1 VDQRPLDGND
11 PQQRHRAEDE
21 REVVG
26 VRADDVADA
35 DLAEPRKRRVD
46 RHDELG
52 RRGPHRDDRQ
62 SDRELADAEPPRHSN
77 GRVDERASADP
88 QPEDGDDD
96 DPDLNDRRSRGHT
109 ITLLGRRQ

>member
-88 QPEDGDDD
+88 QPGDGDDD
-96 DPDLNDRRSRGHT
+96 DPT
-109 ITLLGRRQ
+109 

>member
-1 VDQRPLDGND
+1 MMLPTPISPSPASAASTVTTSSGV
-11 PQQRHRAEDE
+11 
-21 REVVG
+21 EVPIATIV
-26 VRADDVADA
+26 
-35 DLAEPRKRRVD
+35 
-46 RHDELG
+46 
-52 RRGPHRDDRQ
+52 Q